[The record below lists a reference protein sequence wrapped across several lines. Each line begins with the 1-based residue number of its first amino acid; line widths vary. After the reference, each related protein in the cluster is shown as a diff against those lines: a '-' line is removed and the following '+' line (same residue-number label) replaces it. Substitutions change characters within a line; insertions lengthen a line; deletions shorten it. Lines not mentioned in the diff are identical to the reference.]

1 MPSRLLVTQSNG
13 VKPTEVELVRDEIR
27 IGRTP
32 ALNDL
37 LLTDERVSRRH
48 AVLRRLGRSYVLTD
62 LESANGTFVNGQRVT
77 ERILAGGDVITIGRC
92 TLVFE
97 AGSEGPSIDDD
108 TVGLDGAIVL
118 RSSTQL
124 GLESPDQWLGA
135 TEGAGEQIRAL
146 RKKAETL
153 TLFYE
158 LSQAL
163 RLEFSLHEI
172 LKKVGQM
179 LFRVT
184 SADRYA
190 ILLKGR
196 DADQIVPVA
205 AETRWGQAEAD
216 NSISISRAV
225 LDRVVA
231 ERAALLSLNA
241 QEDERLG
248 SDSIRMQKIR
258 SVMCAPLLRKDG
270 ILGAIYV
277 DCRHGRAFSV
287 DDLDVLNALAV
298 QAAMAVENAMSHER
312 LVNEALARA
321 AYSRFMPRHVVEQ
334 ILANPSAVDLGGSNQ
349 VITTL
354 YADIRGFTKMAENL
368 PPEKVVDLLNEFFA
382 AMAPIVFSN
391 GGVLDKYLGDGL
403 MALFG
408 VPYASETSASDAVGA
423 AVAMQRRMGQLN
435 RELAEGGL
443 PEIAIGLGLNTGTAT
458 VGYVGSDQRTDYTA
472 IGDAVN
478 LAARLEKRAI
488 ASQILI
494 SSSTR
499 EAIGEAFTVKPLG
512 ALQVRGRSF
521 PEKVY
526 EVIW

>member
-1 MPSRLLVTQSNG
+1 MPSRLLVTQPNADRSS
-13 VKPTEVELVRDEIR
+13 EVELVRDEIR

-32 ALNDL
+32 VLNDL
-37 LLTDERVSRRH
+37 LLADERVSRRH

-62 LESANGTFVNGQRVT
+62 LESANGTFVNGQRIT
-77 ERILAGGDVITIGRC
+77 ERILSGGDAIAIGRC
-92 TLVFE
+92 MLVFE
-97 AGSEGPSIDDD
+97 AGSEGPWIDED

-118 RSSTQL
+118 RSPQQL
-124 GLESPDQWLGA
+124 GIGGSDQQPGA
-135 TEGAGEQIRAL
+135 ADEQLRTL

-153 TLFYE
+153 TRFYE
-158 LSQAL
+158 LSQSL

-172 LKKVGQM
+172 LKKVGHM

-190 ILLKGR
+190 ILLKER
-196 DADQIVPVA
+196 DTDRIVPVA
-205 AETRWGQAEAD
+205 AETRWGQAEAG

-231 ERAALLSLNA
+231 EQAALLSLNA

-248 SDSIRMQKIR
+248 SDSIRMQKIC

-277 DCRHGRAFSV
+277 DCRRGRAFSV

-321 AYSRFMPRHVVEQ
+321 AYGRFMPRHVVEQ
-334 ILANPSAVDLGGSNQ
+334 ILANPAAVDLGGSNQ

-354 YADIRGFTKMAENL
+354 YADIRGFTRMAEAL

-382 AMAPIVFSN
+382 AMTPIVFSH
-391 GGVLDKYLGDGL
+391 GGALDKYVGDGL

-408 VPYASETSASDAVGA
+408 VPYASDTSASDAVA
-423 AVAMQRRMGQLN
+423 CAVAMQQRMKQLN
-435 RELAEGGL
+435 QELAGAAL
-443 PEIAIGLGLNTGTAT
+443 PEIAIGIGLNTGTAT

-478 LAARLEKRAI
+478 LAARLEKRAV

-499 EAIGEAFTVKPLG
+499 EAVGDDFVVKPLG
-512 ALQVRGRSF
+512 AFQMRGRSF
-521 PEKVY
+521 PVQVY